1 MGNPTLIISI
11 PDGSSKI
18 VARCSTC
25 EQTFA
30 LSPAGVIDP
39 LVGQRE
45 VKPLFE
51 AHVKEKHTW
60 RADSNETAAM
70 RLREMFKDEE

>member
-1 MGNPTLIISI
+1 
-11 PDGSSKI
+11 
-18 VARCSTC
+18 
-25 EQTFA
+25 
-30 LSPAGVIDP
+30 VIDP

-70 RLREMFKDEE
+70 RLREMFKDTE